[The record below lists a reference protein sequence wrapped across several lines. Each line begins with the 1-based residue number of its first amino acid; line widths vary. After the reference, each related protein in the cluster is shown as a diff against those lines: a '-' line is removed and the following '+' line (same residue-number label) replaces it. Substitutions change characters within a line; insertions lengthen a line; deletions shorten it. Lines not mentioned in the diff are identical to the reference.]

1 MFFLVSGAGSN
12 RLMSYA
18 YSVPIRLERYPDTG
32 FLVCSRFAVQF
43 APQVGNAPTLIL
55 GFIPPIALFI
65 GLSAVS
71 PC

>member
-1 MFFLVSGAGSN
+1 MFFSVSGAGSN
-12 RLMSYA
+12 RLMSYVYSA
-18 YSVPIRLERYPDTG
+18 YPFSGLSRHGL
-32 FLVCSRFAVQF
+32 LVCSRFAVQF

-55 GFIPPIALFI
+55 GFILPIALFI